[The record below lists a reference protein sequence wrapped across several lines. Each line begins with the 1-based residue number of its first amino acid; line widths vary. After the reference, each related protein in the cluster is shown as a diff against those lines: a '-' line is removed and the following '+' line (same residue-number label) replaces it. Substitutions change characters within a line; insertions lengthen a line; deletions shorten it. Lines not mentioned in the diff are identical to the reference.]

1 MKITEEYLNQRIKSL
16 ETGLAQVQQQYNHA
30 QQLLNQATANI
41 NANQGAIADAK
52 EMLAYLKQEDVAP
65 VALPE
70 KDIMDVT
77 PPEVT
82 Q

>member
-1 MKITEEYLNQRIKSL
+1 MELTEKYLQDRIKSL

-41 NANQGAIADAK
+41 NANQGAIADAR
-52 EMLAYLKQEDVAP
+52 EMLAYLKQADSIPEV
-65 VALPE
+65 LPE

-77 PPEVT
+77 TPEVT